1 MPRYDLISQLGGT
14 WSEEHAEQ
22 LVGNSLL
29 DSGSY
34 ILNAI
39 GRVDLSPA
47 WVVEQLLTAV
57 VDHIRRHPI
66 VWRPGRSSCSTPSLR
81 QVFLA
86 HWYRRRTGCCW
97 TRPSANCPRDTF
109 QVSVAGDEVSRGKPH
124 PEPYEKACTALGVSA
139 RHCVVLED
147 SETGCRAGNAAG
159 ALVVAVPNRV
169 EIPKAPRRLH
179 GVPSLTWTRLPWRC
193 WSSSMRIDP
202 SRARGVIGGTMS
214 DCASD
219 LSRRRRLAPRERA
232 RLLLPL
238 LLLLS
243 ACRTPGEQPAPTP
256 TEPDAETVHGD
267 VDRPDPSHRSAAI
280 TDAASTVLSLNV
292 FQRLMTAD
300 PEARF

>member
-1 MPRYDLISQLGGT
+1 MSDTTTSTLAAALWDFDGTLADTEPLWIAAEYELIGRLGGT
-14 WSEEHAEQ
+14 WSDEHAEQ

-47 WVVEQLLTAV
+47 WVVEQLLTDV
-57 VDHIRRHPI
+57 LNHLRRHPI
-66 VWRPGRSSCSTPSLR
+66 VWRPGAIELLELLRCGGCSVRAGIGVVPGAAGRGPAASCLR
-81 QVFLA
+81 E
-86 HWYRRRTGCCW
+86 
-97 TRPSANCPRDTF
+97 TF

-179 GVPSLTWTRLPWRC
+179 VRSLADLDAAAVATNAGAVQCGVEQRLGALAC
-193 WSSSMRIDP
+193 WP
-202 SRARGVIGGTMS
+202 Q
-214 DCASD
+214 
-219 LSRRRRLAPRERA
+219 
-232 RLLLPL
+232 
-238 LLLLS
+238 S
-243 ACRTPGEQPAPTP
+243 ACCCC
-256 TEPDAETVHGD
+256 
-267 VDRPDPSHRSAAI
+267 
-280 TDAASTVLSLNV
+280 
-292 FQRLMTAD
+292 
-300 PEARF
+300 